1 MLVEKYSI
9 LQYWLKNSFAVKNL
23 YLFSLTDLGKLSGK
37 VKSDEVEIWL
47 VLHDQ

>member
-1 MLVEKYSI
+1 MLVEKDSI

-37 VKSDEVEIWL
+37 VKSDKFEIWL

>member
-1 MLVEKYSI
+1 MLVEKDSI

-37 VKSDEVEIWL
+37 VKSDEVEI
-47 VLHDQ
+47 